1 MRMSDPAYLKEGFRI
16 LSLCQAYKELCEL
29 YKKLDRKVQEINR
42 IRFYYISALH
52 KLGKNK
58 KAFSLLEQDGGLEL
72 EDIREGEDSIAQLWQ
87 ELHTELYGETGS
99 FLINTISKH
108 SDKK

>member
-1 MRMSDPAYLKEGFRI
+1 MRISDSVYLKEGFRI
-16 LSLCQAYKELCEL
+16 LSLCQAYKELCDF
-29 YKKLDRKVQEINR
+29 YKKLDKKVQSINR

-72 EDIREGEDSIAQLWQ
+72 EDIREGEDSIGLLWQ
-87 ELHTELYGETGS
+87 ELHAELYGEESKIPHQYNFKS
-99 FLINTISKH
+99 F
-108 SDKK
+108 